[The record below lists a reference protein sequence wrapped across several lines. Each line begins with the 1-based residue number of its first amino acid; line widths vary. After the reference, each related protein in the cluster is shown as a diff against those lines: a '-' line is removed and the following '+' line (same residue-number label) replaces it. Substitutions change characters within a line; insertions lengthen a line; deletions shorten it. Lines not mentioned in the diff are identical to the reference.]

1 MSASPPPAHLID
13 EALEQEIA
21 RMMQAP
27 AGAIPTSRQ
36 LATVATAVL
45 GLVLWARRIDAELHA
60 PPAAAGDATAEPIAD
75 TGTPRDFTKPR
86 RRPQA
91 P

>member
-1 MSASPPPAHLID
+1 MSVPPPPAHLID

-21 RMMQAP
+21 RMMQSLP
-27 AGAIPTSRQ
+27 GTIPTSRQ

-45 GLVLWARRIDAELHA
+45 GLVLWARRIDAEFHA
-60 PPAAAGDATAEPIAD
+60 PAAAPDASSAPPEPPPAP
-75 TGTPRDFTKPR
+75 TGGR

>member
-1 MSASPPPAHLID
+1 VSASPPPAHLID

-27 AGAIPTSRQ
+27 AGMIPTNRQ

-45 GLVLWARRIDAELHA
+45 GLVLWARRIDAEIHAA
-60 PPAAAGDATAEPIAD
+60 PPAAAPGSSDDPPLPAPER
-75 TGTPRDFTKPR
+75 GR